1 MFRKNKEITC
11 SCIIPELDLY
21 LYCILNTSTDKKLKE
36 NNMHSW
42 FECKVSF
49 EKVLENGMQ
58 KKVTEPYLVD
68 ALSFTE
74 AEARIIEEIGPFISG
89 EFTVTDIKRARL
101 SELFFNENGDRF
113 YKIKVY
119 FITLDEKSG
128 AEKKTAAQMLAQAC
142 TLKEAIAVL
151 EEGMKGTMADYTIAS
166 VTETMLM
173 DVFPFSVNDD
183 KTPKS
188 GEELIAEQ
196 KKQAEDKAQEA

>member
-1 MFRKNKEITC
+1 
-11 SCIIPELDLY
+11 
-21 LYCILNTSTDKKLKE
+21 
-36 NNMHSW
+36 MHNW
-42 FECKVSF
+42 FECKVTY

-74 AEARIIEEIGPFISG
+74 AEARIIEEIRPYISG
-89 EFTVTDIKRARL
+89 EFTVTGIKRARL

-113 YKIKVY
+113 YRIKVY

-128 AEKKTAAQMLAQAC
+128 AEKKTAAQMLAQAS

-151 EEGMKGTMADYTIAS
+151 EDGMKGTMADYVIAS
-166 VTETMLM
+166 VTETPLI
-173 DVFPFSVNDD
+173 DVYPYSAET

-188 GEELIAEQ
+188 KEELIAEQ
-196 KKQAEDKAQEA
+196 RQ